1 MGDIYAMA
9 AEIELRTGRVEEE
22 KHCIVHKKS
31 THQHKGS
38 LVEFARTLDNGQK
51 NHGGNHQ
58 IVGEKSI
65 INDGSVTFVISSSE
79 TETVVGTVLTD
90 CSIKLLLRVSILF
103 LKGRIFV
110 LSFCSLLAAGI
121 KVCRMEEMELVSIAM
136 LWGRLTQSIRRNI

>member
-1 MGDIYAMA
+1 M
-9 AEIELRTGRVEEE
+9 
-22 KHCIVHKKS
+22 S
-31 THQHKGS
+31 Q
-38 LVEFARTLDNGQK
+38 
-51 NHGGNHQ
+51 NHQ

-103 LKGRIFV
+103 LQGRIFV